1 MKRISILIPTAGQP
15 AFLESALRAVARQ
28 TAVRD
33 IEEVIV
39 SENRGA
45 EASRAVCERFSTL
58 PIRYTM
64 QDPPVSLI
72 ENYTFLF
79 RQARSDLIAFLCD
92 DDWWAPGHLQTAIA
106 AFDACGDAAGW
117 FSASNFVSAQMPYD
131 GWVLRT
137 PALWVAAGK
146 PNLVDRWILE
156 PVGQLAALWIHTP
169 FHFSTMVLPRAHAL
183 RAIAAVQDV
192 HTYQLDRSFYL
203 ELSKIGNVMY
213 ESLPGT
219 FVSWRDGNVTTQTA
233 RDDRERAF
241 RACTKSVWDESRRR
255 DVDLVQFW
263 TDKLRGEEAAIV
275 ADIARC
281 FHRAM
286 DGPTLVA
293 HGLERLLPPN
303 RYVKAL
309 GKLTRWSKIALTK
322 GLRLQTTR

>member
-1 MKRISILIPTAGQP
+1 MKRISVLIPTAGQP

-28 TAVRD
+28 TAVTD

-45 EASRAVCERFSTL
+45 EASRAVCERFAML

-72 ENYTFLF
+72 ENYSFLF
-79 RQARSDLIAFLCD
+79 RQARSDLVAFLCD
-92 DDWWAPGHLQTAIA
+92 DDWWAPGHVQTAIA
-106 AFDACGDAAGW
+106 AFDAHVGAAAW
-117 FSASNFVSAQMPYD
+117 FSASNFVCSQMPYD

-146 PNLVDRWILE
+146 PNLLDRWILD

-169 FHFSTMVLPRAHAL
+169 FHFSTMVVPRAHAL

-192 HTYQLDRSFYL
+192 HTYQLDRSLYL
-203 ELSKIGNVMY
+203 ELSRIGNVMY
-213 ESLPGT
+213 EPLPDT
-219 FVSWRDGNVTTQTA
+219 FVSWREGNVTDLTA

-241 RACTKSVWDESRRR
+241 RACTMAVWEESRRR
-255 DVDLVQFW
+255 DIDLTQFW
-263 TDKLRGEEAAIV
+263 EGRLRGEDAAIV
-275 ADIARC
+275 DDIARC
-281 FHRAM
+281 FRRAM
-286 DGPTLVA
+286 DRSTLVA
-293 HGLERLLPPN
+293 HGFERFLPPS
-303 RYVKAL
+303 RYAQAL
-309 GKLTRWSKIALTK
+309 GKLTRWSKIAVTK